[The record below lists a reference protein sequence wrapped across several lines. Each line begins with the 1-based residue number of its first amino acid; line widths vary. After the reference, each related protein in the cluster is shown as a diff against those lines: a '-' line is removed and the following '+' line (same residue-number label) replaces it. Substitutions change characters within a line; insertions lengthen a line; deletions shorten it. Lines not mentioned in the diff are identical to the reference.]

1 MHRATA
7 FETIFLQ
14 KKFVDKNNQLTSL
27 TDQLIFFISSY
38 MQQFKNFILLLPTAI
53 FHTAVDRHHSVNS
66 QLINH
71 VPVSYYQM
79 LKCFNYWSLNIL

>member
-27 TDQLIFFISSY
+27 TDQLIFFISS
-38 MQQFKNFILLLPTAI
+38 
-53 FHTAVDRHHSVNS
+53 
-66 QLINH
+66 
-71 VPVSYYQM
+71 
-79 LKCFNYWSLNIL
+79 

>member
-1 MHRATA
+1 
-7 FETIFLQ
+7 
-14 KKFVDKNNQLTSL
+14 
-27 TDQLIFFISSY
+27 